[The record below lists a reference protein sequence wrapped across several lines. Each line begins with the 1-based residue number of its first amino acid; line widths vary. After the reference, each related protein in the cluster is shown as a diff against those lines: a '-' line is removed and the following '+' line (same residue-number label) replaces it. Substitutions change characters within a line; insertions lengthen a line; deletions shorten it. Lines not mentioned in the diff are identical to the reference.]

1 VKKILDIDRCGALRQ
16 GDILMSING
25 RDLSVMSHLD
35 VVEALKQCPIDE
47 SAVLMVKRKK
57 RFRSKTPVTLQSSWD
72 NDNYLPPVRN
82 CKTPNAEMM
91 VRMRDTNN
99 DFISDHYMSQYIPNS
114 NLYATDSFVTHHNNN
129 IKVCFKLSSF
139 LNSTKF

>member
-25 RDLSVMSHLD
+25 HDLSVMSHLD

-47 SAVLMVKRKK
+47 SALLVVKRKK
-57 RFRSKTPVTLQSSWD
+57 RFRSKTPVTLQTNWD

-91 VRMRDTNN
+91 VRMRDPSN
-99 DFISDHYMSQYIPNS
+99 DFGSDHYMSQYIPNS
-114 NLYATDSFVTHHNNN
+114 NLYATDSFIPHQNN
-129 IKVCFKLSSF
+129 IKV
-139 LNSTKF
+139 